1 MLMGR
6 NSSFI
11 IQKVSLYHIY
21 AVDLSPLSLLHHTTP
36 PSLHFP
42 LRYTYQ
48 QASSYFYNMFT
59 GSQSTQAGSTKPDI
73 KSSNTTASLQSAHTS
88 TDSSVKTT
96 TKVDATF
103 YFATDAEIDT
113 EQKKQADKNE
123 GRPSEASKKREQK

>member
-1 MLMGR
+1 
-6 NSSFI
+6 
-11 IQKVSLYHIY
+11 
-21 AVDLSPLSLLHHTTP
+21 
-36 PSLHFP
+36 
-42 LRYTYQ
+42 
-48 QASSYFYNMFT
+48 MFT